1 MDKQTGEAIAR
12 ALKENWGL
20 REVKQGPG
28 RPGARFKKT
37 AKQLTVYFDRLDA
50 LSAAIAAQNP
60 RGAFEVLGGK
70 TKRAALP
77 RLEVRQNLLKRRS
90 LAAFSDV

>member
-1 MDKQTGEAIAR
+1 VRALKNGASPADKQTGEAIAR

-50 LSAAIAAQNP
+50 LSAAIAA
-60 RGAFEVLGGK
+60 
-70 TKRAALP
+70 
-77 RLEVRQNLLKRRS
+77 
-90 LAAFSDV
+90 